1 MYTVLNKNRNRYLKL
16 RSALFIK
23 GALFSLLGFFVSRKS
38 KRIIFNSEF
47 NTEFNHNS
55 KYLFLYILKHH
66 PEYDVRF
73 VINDLELKES
83 LNQEIGPYFI
93 DTYSIKSRWYI
104 LQAKTWITSSLE
116 TPIGGFCQA
125 YKRNVFH
132 LGHGAPLKRIGRAEK
147 YLNWKKSLY
156 YRLIKGNFSYFF
168 STSEAFSETWRACL
182 NLRKE
187 QVVIAGQARNDALRS
202 DYQHY
207 NEVLKLD
214 SSKKNILYA
223 PTWRPFDDTVIFP
236 FLDFNEEKIEAFLH
250 KHNCILHLRVHPNFE
265 SNMPKKIQNIKGV
278 NILSR
283 ACITDINEVLGQFDL
298 LITDYSSIYVDYLL
312 TQKPMLFLPYDYEMY
327 KSKIGFTIPYQQ
339 ATPGPKPKTQKQFLQ
354 EVEQLLFN
362 SEYYS
367 QERED
372 ANDWLNSVQVDQAKQ
387 NAHLIFQLMKS

>member
-1 MYTVLNKNRNRYLKL
+1 M
-16 RSALFIK
+16 LFIK
-23 GALFSLLGFFVSRKS
+23 GALFSLLGVFVGRKHE
-38 KRIIFNSEF
+38 RIIFNSEF

-55 KYLFLYILKHH
+55 KYLFLHFLKYH
-66 PEYDVRF
+66 PEYDIRF
-73 VINDLELKES
+73 VINDLELKEQ

-93 DTYSIKSRWYI
+93 DTYSVKNRWYI

-116 TPIGGFCQA
+116 TPIGGFFQA

-147 YLNWKKSLY
+147 YLNWQKALY

-182 NLRKE
+182 NLKKE
-187 QVVIAGQARNDALRS
+187 QIVIAGQARNQALS
-202 DYQHY
+202 ENYQPY
-207 NEVLKLD
+207 NSVLMLD
-214 SSKKNILYA
+214 KSKRHILYA

-236 FLDFNEEKIEAFLH
+236 FLDFDGEKIEAFLQQH
-250 KHNCILHLRVHPNFE
+250 HCILHLRVHPNFE
-265 SNMPKKIQNIKGV
+265 SEIPERVKSMHGI

-283 ACITDINEVLGQFDL
+283 ACVTDVNEVLGQFEL

-339 ATPGPKPKTQKQFLQ
+339 ATPGPKPKTQTQFLQ

-362 SEYYS
+362 SEYYA

-372 ANDWLNSVQVDQAKQ
+372 ANDWLNSVQVNQAKQ